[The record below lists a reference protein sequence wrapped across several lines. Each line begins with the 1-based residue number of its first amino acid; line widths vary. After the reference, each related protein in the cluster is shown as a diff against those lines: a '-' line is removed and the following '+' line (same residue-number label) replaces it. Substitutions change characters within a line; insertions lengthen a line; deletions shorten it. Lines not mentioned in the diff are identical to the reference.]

1 MLAST
6 QAAFAGALK
15 QPEASPPP
23 EVISRNCP
31 VPLKRFNVY
40 RDNAAATLTQTLRS
54 RYPVVER
61 LAGEDVFEAAA
72 RAFIAAHPPRSPALL
87 EYGEA
92 FPAFLAGFEPAK
104 ELPYLPD
111 LARLEWL
118 RHAAY
123 HAADAEPMNA
133 VSLGAVPAET
143 IGAVVLKLHPS
154 AGLIASEYPVLS
166 IWETQGRN
174 RHARTSGADGEGEA
188 VLVLRPAL
196 DVMLIRLPPGGAAF
210 IGALD
215 AGLAAA
221 ATLAGEREP
230 AFSLPEVLGACLAA
244 GAFVDFSFLPRE

>member
-6 QAAFAGALK
+6 QAAFAGALRR
-15 QPEASPPP
+15 PEATPPP
-23 EVISRNCP
+23 EVTSRNCA

-40 RDNAAATLTQTLRS
+40 RTNAVVRLVETLRA

-61 LAGEDVFEAAA
+61 LAGEEIFEAAA
-72 RAFIAAHPPRSPALL
+72 RDFIAADPPRSPALF

-92 FPAFLAGFEPAK
+92 FPAFLAEFGPMR

-111 LARLEWL
+111 VARLEWL

-123 HAADAEPMNA
+123 HAADAEPMTG
-133 VSLGAVPAET
+133 VSLATVPADT

-154 AGLIASEYPVLS
+154 AGLIASDYPVLS
-166 IWETQGRN
+166 IWETNGRN
-174 RHARTSGADGEGEA
+174 RDTRMTGPGMEGEA

-196 DVMLIRLPPGGAAF
+196 DVMMIRLGAGGAAF

-215 AGLAAA
+215 AGLGAAA
-221 ATLAGEREP
+221 ALASEREP
-230 AFSLPEVLGACLAA
+230 AFSLPDVLGACLAA
-244 GAFVDFSFLPRE
+244 GAFVDFSFLPAE